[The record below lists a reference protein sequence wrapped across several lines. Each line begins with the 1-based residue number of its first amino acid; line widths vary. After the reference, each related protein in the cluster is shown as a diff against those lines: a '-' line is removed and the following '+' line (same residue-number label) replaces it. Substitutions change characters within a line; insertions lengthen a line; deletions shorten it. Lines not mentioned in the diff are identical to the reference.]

1 MLLGEY
7 SHNLDAKGRVSVPA
21 KFREDLGHTFIV
33 TKGLDNC
40 LFAYSKEEW
49 KTFEEKLKNLPLTNM
64 NARNFIRFF
73 FSGATECEIDKQG
86 RINIPQN
93 LREYA
98 SLSKDVYIIGV
109 STRVE
114 IWDKGKWDNYTSPE
128 NMDLDEIASQMSNL
142 GI

>member
-7 SHNLDAKGRVSVPA
+7 SHNLDAKVRVSVPA
-21 KFREDLGHTFIV
+21 KFSEDLGHTFIV

-93 LREYA
+93 FREYA

-114 IWDKGKWDNYTSPE
+114 IWDKEKWDNYTSPE
-128 NMDLDEIASQMSNL
+128 NMDLDEIANQMSNL

>member
-7 SHNLDAKGRVSVPA
+7 NHNIDDKGRVSVPS
-21 KFREDLGHTFIV
+21 KFRDDLGTSFIV

-49 KTFEEKLKNLPLTNM
+49 TKFEDKLKALPLTNP

-73 FSGATECEIDKQG
+73 FSGATECEIDKLG
-86 RINIPQN
+86 RINIPQS

-98 SLSKDVYIIGV
+98 SLGREVTIIGV

-114 IWDKGKWDNYTSPE
+114 IWNREKWNNYTSEE
-128 NMDLDEIASQMSNL
+128 NMDLDEITAHMAEL

>member
-7 SHNLDAKGRVSVPA
+7 NHNIDEKGRTSIPA
-21 KFREDLGHTFIV
+21 KFRSDLGDSFIV
-33 TKGLDNC
+33 TKGLDTC
-40 LFAYSKEEW
+40 LFIYSKEEW
-49 KTFEEKLKNLPLTNM
+49 TTFETKLKSLPLTNP

-93 LREYA
+93 LRDYA
-98 SLSKDVYIIGV
+98 CLEKDLTIVGV

-114 IWDKGKWDNYTSPE
+114 IWNREKWNSYTSSE
-128 NMDLDEIASQMSNL
+128 NMDMNEVAIQMSNL

>member
-7 SHNLDAKGRVSVPA
+7 NHNIDDKGRVSVPS
-21 KFREDLGHTFIV
+21 KFRDDLGTSFIV

-49 KTFEEKLKNLPLTNM
+49 TKFEDKLKTLPLTNP

-73 FSGATECEIDKQG
+73 FSGATECEIDKLG
-86 RINIPQN
+86 RINIPQS

-98 SLSKDVYIIGV
+98 SLGREVTIIGV

-114 IWDKGKWDNYTSPE
+114 IWNREKWNNYTSEE
-128 NMDLDEIASQMSNL
+128 NMDLDEITAHMAEL

>member
-7 SHNLDAKGRVSVPA
+7 SHTLDEKGRVSIPA
-21 KFREDLGHTFIV
+21 KFREDLGTSFIV

-40 LFAYSKEEW
+40 LFVYSKSEW
-49 KTFEEKLKNLPLTNM
+49 STFENKLKTLPLTNP
-64 NARNFIRFF
+64 NARNFVRFF
-73 FSGATECEIDKQG
+73 FSGATECELDKQG

-93 LREYA
+93 LRDYA
-98 SLSKDVYIIGV
+98 LLKKDACIVGV

-114 IWDKGKWDNYTSPE
+114 IWDKEKWNSYTSEE
-128 NMDLDEIASQMSNL
+128 NINVDEIANQMSNL

>member
-7 SHNLDAKGRVSVPA
+7 NHIIDDKGRVSVPA
-21 KFREDLGHTFIV
+21 KFREDLGISFIV

-49 KTFEEKLKNLPLTNM
+49 TKFEEKLKSLPLTNP

-86 RINIPQN
+86 RINIPQS

-98 SLSKDVYIIGV
+98 ELGREVAIIGV

-114 IWDKGKWDNYTSPE
+114 IWNREKWNNYTSTE
-128 NMDLDEIASQMSNL
+128 NMDVDEIAKQMSDL

>member
-1 MLLGEY
+1 MLLGQY
-7 SHNLDAKGRVSVPA
+7 NHNIDEKGRVSVPA
-21 KFREDLGHTFIV
+21 KFREELGMSFIV

-49 KTFEEKLKNLPLTNM
+49 SKFEEKLKTLPLTNP

-86 RINIPQN
+86 RINLPQN
-93 LREYA
+93 LRDYA
-98 SLSKDVYIIGV
+98 ELTKEVTVIGV

-114 IWDKGKWDNYTSPE
+114 IWNRNKWNNYTSDE
-128 NMDLDEIASQMSNL
+128 NMDVDDIASKMSEL

>member
-114 IWDKGKWDNYTSPE
+114 IWNKEKWDNYTSPE

>member
-7 SHNLDAKGRVSVPA
+7 NHNIDDKGRVSVPA
-21 KFREDLGHTFIV
+21 KFREDLGSSFIV

-40 LFAYSKEEW
+40 LFIYSKNEW
-49 KTFEEKLKNLPLTNM
+49 TTFETKLKDLPLTNP

-73 FSGATECEIDKQG
+73 FSGATECELDKQG
-86 RINIPQN
+86 RIILPQN

-98 SLSKDVYIIGV
+98 GLNKDVAIIGV
-109 STRVE
+109 ATRVE
-114 IWDKGKWDNYTSPE
+114 IWDREKWNTYTSSD
-128 NMDLDEIASQMSNL
+128 NMDMDEVAIQMSNL

>member
-7 SHNLDAKGRVSVPA
+7 NHNLDEKGRVSVPS
-21 KFREDLGHTFIV
+21 KFRDDLGVSFIV

-40 LFAYSKEEW
+40 LFIYSKEEW
-49 KTFEEKLKNLPLTNM
+49 KTFETKLKTLPLTNT

-73 FSGATECEIDKQG
+73 FSGATECELDKQG

-98 SLSKDVYIIGV
+98 GLTRELAIIGV

-114 IWDKGKWDNYTSPE
+114 IWDKEKWTNYTGPD

>member
-49 KTFEEKLKNLPLTNM
+49 KTFEEKLKNLPLTNI

-114 IWDKGKWDNYTSPE
+114 IWDKEKWDNYTSPE
-128 NMDLDEIASQMSNL
+128 NMDLDEIANQMSNL

>member
-7 SHNLDAKGRVSVPA
+7 NHNLDAKGRVSIPA
-21 KFREDLGHTFIV
+21 KFRDDLGQTFII

-40 LFAYSKEEW
+40 LYAYSKEEW
-49 KTFEEKLKNLPLTNM
+49 KTFEDKLKSQPSS
-64 NARNFIRFF
+64 ARNFVRFF
-73 FSGATECEIDKQG
+73 FAGAAECEIDKQG

-98 SLSKDVYIIGV
+98 SLTKDVTIIGV

-114 IWDKGKWDNYTSPE
+114 IWDKEKWEAYTDPQ
-128 NMDLDEIASQMSNL
+128 NMDVNDIANQMSNL

>member
-21 KFREDLGHTFIV
+21 KFREELGHTFIV

-114 IWDKGKWDNYTSPE
+114 IWDKEKWDNYTSPE

>member
-7 SHNLDAKGRVSVPA
+7 NHNIDEKGRVSVPS
-21 KFREDLGHTFIV
+21 KFREDLGTSFIV
-33 TKGLDNC
+33 TKGLDEC
-40 LFAYSKEEW
+40 LFAYSKAEW
-49 KTFEEKLKNLPLTNM
+49 IKFEEKLKSLPLTNT
-64 NARNFIRFF
+64 NARNFVRFF
-73 FSGATECEIDKQG
+73 FSGATECEVDKQG

-98 SLSKDVYIIGV
+98 SLSKELCIIGV

-114 IWDKGKWDNYTSPE
+114 IWNKEKWENYTSPD
-128 NMDLDEIASQMSNL
+128 NMDVDDIASQMSDL

>member
-7 SHNLDAKGRVSVPA
+7 NHNIDEKGRVSVPA
-21 KFREDLGHTFIV
+21 KFRDDLGNTFIV

-49 KTFEEKLKNLPLTNM
+49 QTFETKLKSLPMTNI
-64 NARNFIRFF
+64 NARNFVRFF

-98 SLSKDVYIIGV
+98 NLSKELCVIGV

-114 IWDKGKWDNYTSPE
+114 IWDREKWQNYTSPE
-128 NMDLDEIASQMSNL
+128 NMDVDEIASQMSDL

>member
-7 SHNLDAKGRVSVPA
+7 NHNLDAKGRVSVPS
-21 KFREDLGHTFIV
+21 KFRDDLGSVFII

-40 LFAYSKEEW
+40 LYAYSKDEW
-49 KTFEEKLKNLPLTNM
+49 KIFEEKLKNLPSS
-64 NARNFIRFF
+64 ARNFVRFF
-73 FSGATECEIDKQG
+73 FAGATEVEVDKLG

-93 LREYA
+93 LRDYV
-98 SLSKDVYIIGV
+98 SLSKEVCIIGV

-114 IWDKGKWDNYTSPE
+114 IWDKQKWEDYTNPD
-128 NMDLDEIASQMSNL
+128 NMDVEQIASQMSEL

>member
-7 SHNLDAKGRVSVPA
+7 SHNLDVKGRVSIPA

-49 KTFEEKLKNLPLTNM
+49 KTFEEKLKSLPLTNM

-114 IWDKGKWDNYTSPE
+114 IWDKEKWDNYTSPE
-128 NMDLDEIASQMSNL
+128 NMDLDEIANQMSNL

>member
-7 SHNLDAKGRVSVPA
+7 SHNLDTKGRVSVPS
-21 KFREDLGHTFIV
+21 KFREDLGQTFIV

-40 LFAYSKEEW
+40 LFAYSKQEW
-49 KTFEEKLKNLPLTNM
+49 QTFEEKLKTLPMTNV
-64 NARNFIRFF
+64 NARNFVRFF
-73 FSGATECEIDKQG
+73 FAGATECEVDKQG

-98 SLSKDVYIIGV
+98 GLTKELCIIGV
-109 STRVE
+109 ATRVE
-114 IWDKGKWDNYTSPE
+114 IWDKAKWEGYTSPD
-128 NMDLDEIASQMSNL
+128 NMDVEELANQMSNL

>member
-1 MLLGEY
+1 MLVGEFN
-7 SHNLDAKGRVSVPA
+7 HNLDAKGRVSVPS
-21 KFREDLGHTFIV
+21 KFRDDLGSSFIV

-49 KTFEEKLKNLPLTNM
+49 IKFEEKLKTLPLTNI
-64 NARNFIRFF
+64 NARNFTRFF
-73 FSGATECEIDKQG
+73 LAGATECEIDKQG

-98 SLSKDVYIIGV
+98 SLTKDVCIIGV
-109 STRVE
+109 GTRVE
-114 IWDKGKWDNYTSPE
+114 IWDKARWESYTSPE
-128 NMDLDEIASQMSNL
+128 NMDLDEIANQMSDL

>member
-7 SHNLDAKGRVSVPA
+7 THNLDIKGRVSIPS
-21 KFREDLGHTFIV
+21 KFRDDLGSSFIV

-40 LFAYSKEEW
+40 LFIYSKQEW
-49 KTFEEKLKNLPLTNM
+49 ATFEDKLKTLPLTNP

-98 SLSKDVYIIGV
+98 SLKKEVYVIGV

-114 IWDKGKWDNYTSPE
+114 IWDKEKWDNYTSPD

>member
-40 LFAYSKEEW
+40 LFAYSKEER

-114 IWDKGKWDNYTSPE
+114 IWDKEKWDNYTSPE
-128 NMDLDEIASQMSNL
+128 NMDLDEIANQMSNL

>member
-114 IWDKGKWDNYTSPE
+114 IWDQEKWDNYTSPE

>member
-7 SHNLDAKGRVSVPA
+7 NHNIDEKGRVSVPA
-21 KFREDLGHTFIV
+21 KFRDDLGNTFIV

-49 KTFEEKLKNLPLTNM
+49 TKFEEKLKTLPMTNT
-64 NARNFIRFF
+64 NARNFVRFF
-73 FSGATECEIDKQG
+73 FAGATECEIDKQG

-98 SLSKDVYIIGV
+98 NFSKELCIIGV

-114 IWDKGKWDNYTSPE
+114 IWDREKWQNYTSPE
-128 NMDLDEIASQMSNL
+128 NMDVDEIASQMSDL

>member
-1 MLLGEY
+1 MLLGDY

-86 RINIPQN
+86 RINITQN

-114 IWDKGKWDNYTSPE
+114 IWDKEKWDNYTSPE
-128 NMDLDEIASQMSNL
+128 NMDLDEIANQMSNL

>member
-7 SHNLDAKGRVSVPA
+7 SHNLDTKGRISIPA
-21 KFREDLGHTFIV
+21 KFREDLGMSFII

-40 LFAYSKEEW
+40 LFIYSKEEW
-49 KTFEEKLKNLPLTNM
+49 NKFETKLKELPTSNIA
-64 NARNFIRFF
+64 ARNFIRFF
-73 FSGATECEIDKQG
+73 FSGASECEIDKQG

-93 LREYA
+93 LRQHA
-98 SLSKDVYIIGV
+98 NLTKDVYVIGV

-114 IWDKGKWDNYTSPE
+114 LWDKNVWDNYTSSD
-128 NMDLDEIASQMSNL
+128 NMNMDEIAIQMSNL

>member
-7 SHNLDAKGRVSVPA
+7 NHNIDDKGRVSVPA
-21 KFREDLGHTFIV
+21 KFREDLGISFIV

-49 KTFEEKLKNLPLTNM
+49 TKFEEKLKSLPLTNP

-86 RINIPQN
+86 RINIPQS

-98 SLSKDVYIIGV
+98 
-109 STRVE
+109 
-114 IWDKGKWDNYTSPE
+114 
-128 NMDLDEIASQMSNL
+128 
-142 GI
+142 

>member
-7 SHNLDAKGRVSVPA
+7 NHNIDEKGRVSVPA
-21 KFREDLGHTFIV
+21 KFREDLGTSFIV
-33 TKGLDNC
+33 TKGLDEC
-40 LFAYSKEEW
+40 LFAYSKDEW
-49 KTFEEKLKNLPLTNM
+49 IKFEEKLKSLPLTNT
-64 NARNFIRFF
+64 NARNFVRFF
-73 FSGATECEIDKQG
+73 FSGATECEVDKQG

-98 SLSKDVYIIGV
+98 SLSKELCIIGV

-114 IWDKGKWDNYTSPE
+114 IWNKEKWENYTSPE
-128 NMDLDEIASQMSNL
+128 NMDVDEIASQMSNL